1 MTAPNGS
8 SPTPDFD
15 VTAIIISYHS
25 EERIAEAV
33 RANEEALSHL
43 KAEII
48 VVDNNSADRSVE
60 IARSAIQ
67 RGQVIANTDN
77 VGYGIAA
84 NQGIVAARGR
94 TSLILNDDARL
105 SPGAI
110 DQLLEA
116 LDSAPD
122 VALVGPRIVDEEGNP
137 MPSARTVF
145 PGPKEAL
152 QRGWDVMRGVN
163 RNNVYPTALEDPA
176 EVAWLLGACF
186 LGETATLRDVGGF
199 NPDFFLYVEDI
210 DLCRRLHETGYRI
223 LTVPRAE
230 CVHTG
235 SVSTRDAYSES
246 VRMMRQANSRDLFYR
261 IWYSRPT
268 RSLIHLHRAMGIRNQ
283 PWRMRYH
290 GKKAIY
296 DGPSLGG
303 RRFPPA
309 LREDENGSVTQPSD

>member
-8 SPTPDFD
+8 SPSHDLD

-25 EERIAEAV
+25 EDRIAEAV

-43 KAEII
+43 EAEII
-48 VVDNNSADRSVE
+48 VVDNASADRSVE
-60 IARSAIQ
+60 IARDAIQ
-67 RGQVIANTDN
+67 RGQVIANSDN

-84 NQGIVAARGR
+84 NQGIAAARGR

-145 PGPKEAL
+145 PGPMEAI
-152 QRGWDVMRGVN
+152 QRAWDVMRRVN
-163 RNNVYPTALEDPA
+163 RNNVYPTAQDDPL

-186 LGETATLRDVGGF
+186 LGETETLREIGGF

-210 DLCRRLHETGYRI
+210 DLCRRLHEKGHRI

-246 VRMMRQANSRDLFYR
+246 VRMMRQANSRDIYYR
-261 IWYSRPT
+261 IWYSRFM
-268 RSLIHLHRAMGIRNQ
+268 RSLIHLHRAIGIRNQ
-283 PWRMRYH
+283 PWRIKYH

-296 DGPSLGG
+296 DGPTLAS

-309 LREDENGSVTQPSD
+309 LRGTENGSVAPTSD